1 MDLIAELK
9 RVTGAFDEAG
19 LTYALCGGL
28 AVAVHGA
35 PRATTDLDLRPERR
49 LDHKID
55 YSPAAVKRR
64 LEAVEQARRACF
76 VLAEAG
82 EGLG

>member
-1 MDLIAELK
+1 MSVDYSSRAI
-9 RVTGAFDEAG
+9 EAR
-19 LTYALCGGL
+19 L
-28 AVAVHGA
+28 
-35 PRATTDLDLRPERR
+35 RQATDGVDLRPERR

-64 LEAVEQARRACF
+64 LEAVEQARRACV

-82 EGLG
+82 EGLT